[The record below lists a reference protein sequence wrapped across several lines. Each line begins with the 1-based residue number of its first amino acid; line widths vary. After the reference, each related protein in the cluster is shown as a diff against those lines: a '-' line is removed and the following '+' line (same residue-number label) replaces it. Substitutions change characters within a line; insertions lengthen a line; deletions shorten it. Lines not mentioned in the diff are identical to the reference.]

1 MESKGSSDMVKT
13 RKTLVSGATGFIG
26 RNLVRHLE
34 ELGHSVFPFS
44 RSTGHDVTDKNSFA
58 PFLEQGIGIVVHLAG
73 LTFVPDSWI
82 AAGSFYT
89 VNTLG
94 TQQVLEF
101 CRATQAR
108 MVYVSAYVYGMPQ
121 YLPID
126 EYHPVAP
133 NNPYAH
139 SKWLGEELCRFYARN
154 MSVKSTILRP
164 FNLYGPGQDDRFLIP
179 TLLRQIRETGEI
191 TVKDEL
197 PKRDYLHIND
207 FVEACSLA
215 MMHDENFSIFNV
227 GSGTSHS
234 VYQIIE
240 VLRRGFRSDITF
252 TSLNEKRQNE
262 IPDTVADI
270 GAIRRALGWSP
281 KTNLNDEIIKMS
293 QCIRTKDSAFL
304 QGLTS

>member
-1 MESKGSSDMVKT
+1 MVKT
-13 RKTLVSGATGFIG
+13 DKILVTGATGFIG
-26 RNLVRHLE
+26 RNLVRRLE
-34 ELGHSVFPFS
+34 ELGHTVYPFS
-44 RSTGHDVTDKNSFA
+44 RSSGHDVIYKNSFA
-58 PFLEQGIGIVVHLAG
+58 PFLEKGIGIVFHLAG
-73 LTFVPDSWI
+73 LTFVPDSWK
-82 AAGSFYT
+82 ATDSFYA

-126 EYHPVAP
+126 ENHPVVP

-139 SKWLGEELCRFYARN
+139 SKWLGEELCRFYAEN
-154 MSVKSTILRP
+154 IGVKSIILRP

-197 PKRDYLHIND
+197 PKRDYLHVND
-207 FVEACSLA
+207 FVDACSMA
-215 MMHDENFSIFNV
+215 MTHDQGFNIFNV
-227 GSGTSHS
+227 GSGASHS
-234 VYQIIE
+234 VYQLIE
-240 VLRRGFRSDITF
+240 MFRSGFRSDIPF
-252 TSLNEKRQNE
+252 TSLHERRQNE

-270 GAIRRALGWSP
+270 SAIERSVGWSP
-281 KTNLNDEIIKMS
+281 KTNLRDEIIKMS
-293 QCIRTKDSAFL
+293 HCNQSDCSAFL
-304 QGLTS
+304 QEITP

>member
-1 MESKGSSDMVKT
+1 LESKGTGKMPRT
-13 RKTLVSGATGFIG
+13 GNILVTGATGFIG
-26 RNLVRHLE
+26 RNLVRRLE
-34 ELGHSVFPFS
+34 ALGHKVYPFS
-44 RSTGHDVTDKNSFA
+44 RSTGHDVIDKNSFT
-58 PFLEQGIGIVVHLAG
+58 PLLEKEIGVVVHLAG

-82 AAGSFYT
+82 AAGSFYA

-101 CRATQAR
+101 CRSTQAR
-108 MVYVSAYVYGMPQ
+108 MVYVSAYVYGLPK

-126 EYHPVAP
+126 ENHPLVP

-139 SKWLGEELCRFYARN
+139 SKWLGEELCRFYAEN
-154 MSVKSTILRP
+154 MGVKSIILRP

-207 FVEACSLA
+207 FVEACCLA
-215 MMHDENFSIFNV
+215 MTHDETFSIFNV

-240 VLRRGFRSDITF
+240 MLRRGFRADIPF

-270 GAIRRALGWSP
+270 SAIRRSVGWSP
-281 KTNLNDEIIKMS
+281 KTTLNDAIIRMS
-293 QCIRTKDSAFL
+293 HCDRTKDSTYW
-304 QGLTS
+304 QGTTP